1 MFLNIGTIRSPNGRW
16 IRQLFYLADFSRKK
30 SIKWPVISLSAS
42 LILIAITLTPCSSPL
57 RYCVGFFS
65 WISLSKI
72 KDKYKSQNTNN
83 ISLWDIS
90 YMLNQNRVTLEPS
103 IAQIRWSLPW
113 VTLLHR
119 TVPSAPSQKK
129 QE

>member
-1 MFLNIGTIRSPNGRW
+1 MFLNIGTIRSPSGRW
-16 IRQLFYLADFSRKK
+16 IRQLSYLADFSRKK

-57 RYCVGFFS
+57 RFCVGFFS

-113 VTLLHR
+113 VNLLHK